1 MDTYNIIAIGGTG
14 MRCAESL
21 VHLCAMGMFDD
32 TEINLLALD
41 TDGKNGNFARLHS
54 LVENYNRITAD
65 RDAVASDTL
74 FSAKI
79 NYFKFSPDYKQGT
92 TFDSESKYSNAHSAI
107 HDEDGVKWK
116 ESDLADLFLTQK
128 MREMDLQHGYRAQ
141 TQMGSMLMYHA
152 IIEEA
157 YKAKV
162 GTSKDS
168 KLAKFVENLMNNP
181 GSKVFLFGS
190 VFGGTG
196 ASSIP
201 ILPRALQEA
210 AHILSQNGEGDV
222 LSKNFF
228 GTVMLTNYFSFESPK
243 NQGDVVAASD
253 KFALNSQ
260 AALFFYHNDKTVRS
274 TYKRLYLIGRDTP
287 RNVTKGSNQS
297 LTGGAGQR
305 NPADYIE
312 LLAAS
317 AAYDF
322 FKAAQQHQQKA
333 LFGPEGETFYRT
345 LSSDENDCLTFESFF
360 GEDKDK
366 FAEKCGIMMAS
377 AFLYG
382 PQNFAENRRKH
393 ETFNSLTEANV
404 KNLRTYFQ
412 AFYDLEHKN
421 TIDENA
427 EEPGSGWIKQ
437 MQESAAD
444 MGYQGFLFHPDVFT
458 TNPRSAADFKYN
470 VKLFPEGS
478 RYKYETSLISNAF
491 SKFKDEFGKQDKV
504 QGMQNTVSN
513 LLKRTYTTFH
523 DLYGF

>member
-1 MDTYNIIAIGGTG
+1 MDTYNVIAIGGTG

-32 TEINLLALD
+32 TQINLLALD
-41 TDGKNGNFARLHS
+41 TDYKNGNFKRLKN
-54 LVENYNRITAD
+54 LVDNYVRITAD
-65 RDAVASDTL
+65 RDGVSSDTL

-79 NYFKFSPDYKQGT
+79 NYFTFSPNYSSGSN
-92 TFDSESKYSNAHSAI
+92 FDTKSNYGDALSAV
-107 HDEDGVKWK
+107 HDADGIKWK
-116 ESDLADLFLTQK
+116 ESDLADLFLSQE
-128 MREMDLQHGYRAQ
+128 MRKMDLQHGYRAQ
-141 TQMGSMLMYHA
+141 TQMGSMLMFHA
-152 IIEEA
+152 IIEAA
-157 YKAKV
+157 YNAKAGV
-162 GTSKDS
+162 ENQLSKYI
-168 KLAKFVENLMNNP
+168 ENLMNNP

-201 ILPRALQEA
+201 ILPRALQKA
-210 AHILSQNGEGDV
+210 AQILSRDGQGDV
-222 LSKNFF
+222 LSKNLF

-243 NQGDVVAASD
+243 NQGDVVATSD

-260 AALFFYHNDKTVRS
+260 AALFFYHNDKTVRH
-274 TYKRLYLIGRDTP
+274 TYKRLYLIGRDAP
-287 RNVTKGSNQS
+287 RNVTKGNSQS
-297 LTGGAGQR
+297 LTGGEGQC
-305 NPADYIE
+305 NPEDYIE

-322 FKAAQQHQQKA
+322 YKAAQQHQQKPV
-333 LFGPEGETFYRT
+333 FGSEGDTFYRT
-345 LSSDENDCLTFESFF
+345 ISSDESDFLTFEAFF

-393 ETFNSLTEANV
+393 ETFASLTEENV
-404 KNLRTYFQ
+404 KDLRDFFRS
-412 AFYDLEHKN
+412 FYDLERL
-421 TIDENA
+421 DENN
-427 EEPGSGWIKQ
+427 PGSGWIKQ

-444 MGYQGFLFHPDVFT
+444 MGYKGFLFHPDVFT
-458 TNPRSAADFKYN
+458 TDPRKVNEYKYN
-470 VKLFPEGS
+470 TKLFPEGS
-478 RYKYETSLISNAF
+478 RFKYDVSLVSNAF

-504 QGMQNTVSN
+504 QGLQNTVSN

>member
-1 MDTYNIIAIGGTG
+1 MDTYNVIAIGGTG

-32 TEINLLALD
+32 TQINLLALD
-41 TDGKNGNFARLHS
+41 TDYKNGNFKRLKN
-54 LVENYNRITAD
+54 LVDNYVRITAD
-65 RDAVASDTL
+65 RDGVSSDTL

-79 NYFKFSPDYKQGT
+79 NYFTFSPDYGRGT
-92 TFDSESKYSNAHSAI
+92 NFDTESHYSDSQASVHGEESI
-107 HDEDGVKWK
+107 KWK
-116 ESDLADLFLTQK
+116 ESDLADLFLSQE
-128 MREMDLQHGYRAQ
+128 MRKMDLQHGYRAQ

-162 GTSKDS
+162 GAVKDS
-168 KLAKFVENLMNNP
+168 DLAKYIENLMNNP

-201 ILPRALQEA
+201 ILPRALQKA
-210 AHILSQNGEGDV
+210 AQILSRDGQGDV
-222 LSKNFF
+222 LSKNLF
-228 GTVMLTNYFSFESPK
+228 GTVMLTNYFSFDSPK
-243 NQGDVVAASD
+243 NQGDVIATSD

-260 AALFFYHNDKTVRS
+260 AALFFYHNDKTVRH

-287 RNVTKGSNQS
+287 RNVTKGNSQS
-297 LTGGAGQR
+297 LTGGEGQC
-305 NPADYIE
+305 NPEDYIE

-322 FKAAQQHQQKA
+322 YKAVQQHQQKP

-345 LSSDENDCLTFESFF
+345 LSSDENDCLTFEAFF

-393 ETFNSLTEANV
+393 ETFASLTEENV
-404 KNLRTYFQ
+404 KDIRDFFRS
-412 AFYDLEHKN
+412 FYDLERL
-421 TIDENA
+421 DENN
-427 EEPGSGWIKQ
+427 PGSGWIKQ
-437 MQESAAD
+437 MQESSAD
-444 MGYQGFLFHPDVFT
+444 MGYKGFLFHPDVFT
-458 TNPRSAADFKYN
+458 TDPRKVNEYKYN
-470 VKLFPEGS
+470 TKLYPEGS
-478 RYKYETSLISNAF
+478 RFKYEVSLVSNAF

-504 QGMQNTVSN
+504 QGLQNTVSN

>member
-1 MDTYNIIAIGGTG
+1 MDTYNVIAIGGTG

-32 TEINLLALD
+32 TQINLLALD
-41 TDGKNGNFARLHS
+41 TDYKNGNFKRLKN
-54 LVENYNRITAD
+54 LVDNYVRITAD
-65 RDAVASDTL
+65 RDGVSSDTL

-79 NYFKFSPDYKQGT
+79 NYFTFSPDYGRGT
-92 TFDSESKYSNAHSAI
+92 NFDTESHYSDSQASVHGEESI
-107 HDEDGVKWK
+107 KWK
-116 ESDLADLFLTQK
+116 ESDLADLFLSQE
-128 MREMDLQHGYRAQ
+128 MRKMDLQHGYRAQ

-162 GTSKDS
+162 GAVKDS
-168 KLAKFVENLMNNP
+168 DLAKYIENLMNNP

-201 ILPRALQEA
+201 ILPRALQKA
-210 AHILSQNGEGDV
+210 AQILSRDGRDV
-222 LSKNFF
+222 LSENLF
-228 GTVMLTNYFSFESPK
+228 GTVMLTNYFSFVSPK
-243 NQGDVVAASD
+243 NQGDVIATSD

-260 AALFFYHNDKTVRS
+260 AALFFYHNDKTVRH
-274 TYKRLYLIGRDTP
+274 TYKRLYLIGRDAP
-287 RNVTKGSNQS
+287 RDVTKGNSQS
-297 LTGGAGQR
+297 LTGGEGQC
-305 NPADYIE
+305 NPEDYIE

-322 FKAAQQHQQKA
+322 YKAAQQHQQKP
-333 LFGPEGETFYRT
+333 LFPEGETFYRT
-345 LSSDENDCLTFESFF
+345 LSSDENDCLTFEAFF

-393 ETFNSLTEANV
+393 ETFASLTEENV
-404 KNLRTYFQ
+404 KDIRDFFRS
-412 AFYDLEHKN
+412 FYDLERLDEKN
-421 TIDENA
+421 
-427 EEPGSGWIKQ
+427 PGSGWIKQ
-437 MQESAAD
+437 MQESSAD
-444 MGYQGFLFHPDVFT
+444 MGYKGFLFHPDVFT
-458 TNPRSAADFKYN
+458 TDPRKVNEYKYN
-470 VKLFPEGS
+470 TKLYPEGS
-478 RYKYETSLISNAF
+478 RFKYEVSLVSNAF

-504 QGMQNTVSN
+504 QGLQNTVSN

>member
-1 MDTYNIIAIGGTG
+1 MDVYNIIAIGGTG

-32 TEINLLALD
+32 TQVNLLALD
-41 TDGKNGNFARLHS
+41 TDCKNGNFERLQK
-54 LVENYNRITAD
+54 LVKNYQSITAD
-65 RDAVASDTL
+65 RDGVASDTL

-79 NYFKFSPDYKQGT
+79 NYFEFSPDYGRGT
-92 TFDSESKYSNAHSAI
+92 TFDTASNYSDAKSAV
-107 HDEDGVKWK
+107 HDAEGVKWR
-116 ESDLADLFLTQK
+116 ESELADLFLTKK
-128 MREMDLQHGYRAQ
+128 MRGMDLQHGYRAQ

-152 IIEEA
+152 VIEEA

-162 GTSKDS
+162 GKTKDS
-168 KLAKFVENLMNNP
+168 GLAKFVENLMNNP

-190 VFGGTG
+190 IFGGTG

-201 ILPRALQEA
+201 ILPRALQRA
-210 AHILSQNGEGDV
+210 AQILSRNGEGDV
-222 LSKNFF
+222 LSKNLF
-228 GTVMLTNYFSFESPK
+228 GTVMLTNYFSFDSPK
-243 NQGDVVAASD
+243 NQGDVVATSD

-260 AALFFYHNDKTVRS
+260 AALFFYHNDKTVRH
-274 TYKRLYLIGRDTP
+274 TYKRLYLIGRDKP
-287 RNVTKGSNQS
+287 RNVTKTADQS
-297 LTGGAGQR
+297 LTGGAGQC
-305 NPADYIE
+305 NQEDYIE

-322 FKAAQQHQQKA
+322 FKAAKQHQQKS

-345 LSSDENDCLTFESFF
+345 LSSDETDSLTFEAFF

-382 PQNFAENRRKH
+382 PQNFAENRRRH
-393 ETFNSLTEANV
+393 ETFKSLTKEDV
-404 KNLRTYFQ
+404 DNLRKFFR
-412 AFYDLEHKN
+412 AFYDLERLE
-421 TIDENA
+421 EN
-427 EEPGSGWIKQ
+427 PGSGWIKQ

-444 MGYQGFLFHPDVFT
+444 MGYQGFLFHPDVYT
-458 TNPRSAADFKYN
+458 TNPRSAADYKYN
-470 VKLFPEGS
+470 AKLFPEGS
-478 RYKYETSLISNAF
+478 RFKYEVSIVSNAF

>member
-32 TEINLLALD
+32 TQVNLLALD
-41 TDGKNGNFARLHS
+41 TDYNNGNFKRLKN
-54 LVENYNRITAD
+54 LVDNYRRITAD
-65 RDAVASDTL
+65 REGVATDTL

-79 NYFKFSPDYKQGT
+79 DYYSFSPDYSHGT
-92 TFDSESKYSNAHSAI
+92 NFDSESHYSDSQAI
-107 HDEDGVKWK
+107 THDETGVKWK
-116 ESDLADLFLTQK
+116 ESDIADLSLTEN
-128 MREMDLQHGYRAQ
+128 MRKMDLQHGYRAQ

-162 GTSKDS
+162 GNAKGSQ
-168 KLAKFVENLMNNP
+168 LAKFVEHLMNNT
-181 GSKVFLFGS
+181 GQKVFLFGS

-201 ILPRALQEA
+201 ILPRALQRA
-210 AHILSQNGEGDV
+210 AQILSRDGNGDV
-222 LSKNFF
+222 LGKNFF

-243 NQGDVVAASD
+243 NQGAIVATSD

-260 AALFFYHNDKTVRS
+260 AALFFYHNDKTVRH

-287 RNVTKGSNQS
+287 HSVTKKGQSQS
-297 LTGGAGQR
+297 LTGGEGQR
-305 NPADYIE
+305 NPEDYIE

-322 FKAAQQHQQKA
+322 FHTAKKHQDKPV
-333 LFGPEGETFYRT
+333 FGAEGDTFYRT
-345 LSSDENDCLTFESFF
+345 LSSDENDCLTFEGFF
-360 GEDKDK
+360 GDDKDK
-366 FAEKCGIMMAS
+366 FAEKCGIMLAS

-393 ETFNSLTEANV
+393 ETFKTLTEENV
-404 KNLRTYFQ
+404 KDLRDFFR
-412 AFYDLEHKN
+412 AFYDLEEL
-421 TIDENA
+421 DEL
-427 EEPGSGWIKQ
+427 EPGSGWLKQ
-437 MQESAAD
+437 MQESAAEL
-444 MGYQGFLFHPDVFT
+444 GYKGFLFHPDVFT
-458 TNPRSAADFKYN
+458 VDKKTAGKYKYN
-470 VKLFPEGS
+470 AKLFPEGS
-478 RYKYETSLISNAF
+478 RFQYNVSLVSNAF
-491 SKFKDEFGKQDKV
+491 DTFKNKFGEQDKV
-504 QGMQNTVSN
+504 QGLQNTVSN

-523 DLYGF
+523 DLYGFA

>member
-1 MDTYNIIAIGGTG
+1 MDTYNVIAIGGTG

-32 TEINLLALD
+32 TQINLLALD
-41 TDGKNGNFARLHS
+41 TDYKNGNFKRLKN
-54 LVENYNRITAD
+54 LVDNYVRITAD
-65 RDAVASDTL
+65 RDGVSSDTL

-79 NYFKFSPDYKQGT
+79 NYFTFSPDYGRGT
-92 TFDSESKYSNAHSAI
+92 NFDTESHYSDSQASVHGEESI
-107 HDEDGVKWK
+107 KWK
-116 ESDLADLFLTQK
+116 ESDLADLFLSQE
-128 MREMDLQHGYRAQ
+128 MRKMDLQHGYRAQ

-162 GTSKDS
+162 GAVKDS
-168 KLAKFVENLMNNP
+168 DLAKYIENLMNNP

-201 ILPRALQEA
+201 ILPRALQKA
-210 AHILSQNGEGDV
+210 AQILSRDGQGDV
-222 LSKNFF
+222 LSKNLF
-228 GTVMLTNYFSFESPK
+228 GTVMLTNYFSFVSPK
-243 NQGDVVAASD
+243 NQGDVIATSD

-260 AALFFYHNDKTVRS
+260 AALFFYHNDKTVRH
-274 TYKRLYLIGRDTP
+274 TYKRLYLIGRDAP
-287 RNVTKGSNQS
+287 RDVTKGNTQS
-297 LTGGAGQR
+297 LTGGEGQC
-305 NPADYIE
+305 NPEDYIE

-322 FKAAQQHQQKA
+322 YKAAQQHQQKP

-345 LSSDENDCLTFESFF
+345 LSSDENDCLTFEAFF

-393 ETFNSLTEANV
+393 ETFSSLTEENV
-404 KNLRTYFQ
+404 KDIRDFFRS
-412 AFYDLEHKN
+412 FYDLERQDEKN
-421 TIDENA
+421 
-427 EEPGSGWIKQ
+427 PGSGWIKQ

-444 MGYQGFLFHPDVFT
+444 MGYKGFLFHPDVFST
-458 TNPRSAADFKYN
+458 DPRKVNEYKYN
-470 VKLFPEGS
+470 AKLYPEGS
-478 RYKYETSLISNAF
+478 RFKYEVSFVSNAF

-504 QGMQNTVSN
+504 QGLQNNVSN